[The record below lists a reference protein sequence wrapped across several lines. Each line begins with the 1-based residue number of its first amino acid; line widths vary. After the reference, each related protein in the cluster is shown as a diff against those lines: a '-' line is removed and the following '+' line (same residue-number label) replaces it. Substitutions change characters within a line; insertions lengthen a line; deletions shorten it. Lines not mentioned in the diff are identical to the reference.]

1 VMSLAAQTY
10 AFLMT
15 ILAGA
20 VVGLLFDLYRVLRA
34 ACHPRQ
40 WVTALTDIVFWIA
53 VTPIVFAMLLAGNW
67 GELRYYVLIGLGVGL
82 LLYFQ
87 TLSSLVIW
95 AFAGALR
102 GFGRLLGS
110 VLFGFARL
118 ILYPL
123 HALGRALGWRPG
135 AGEAWAPVRAWGF
148 PPFPGRCG
156 PSAWRG
162 TGSPGAGSFPAPEWR
177 GREGIEP
184 GRGKV

>member
-1 VMSLAAQTY
+1 MMSLAAQTY

-123 HALGRALGWRPG
+123 HALGRALGWRAGGWRGLGSG
-135 AGEAWAPVRAWGF
+135 AGLGLPAFSRPPRPVRMAWHRFSWSRLF
-148 PPFPGRCG
+148 PR
-156 PSAWRG
+156 A
-162 TGSPGAGSFPAPEWR
+162 
-177 GREGIEP
+177 
-184 GRGKV
+184 